1 MINNE
6 QRTEST
12 GCNEVRLC

>member
-6 QRTEST
+6 QRTESA